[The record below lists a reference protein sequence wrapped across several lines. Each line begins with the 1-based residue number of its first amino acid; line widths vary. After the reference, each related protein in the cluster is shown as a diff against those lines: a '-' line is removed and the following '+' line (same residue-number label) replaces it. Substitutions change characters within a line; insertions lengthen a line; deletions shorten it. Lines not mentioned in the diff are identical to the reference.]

1 MYEQLITTK
10 EQRTYSMEII
20 VSSKNS
26 FGKTGQPHAKQ

>member
-10 EQRTYSMEII
+10 EQGTYNMEII

-26 FGKTGQPHAKQ
+26 FGKSGKPHAKQ